1 MLFAGLQKN
10 SLIDYPGKVSCVAF
24 VTGCNL
30 ACPFCH
36 NPELALGRYPQRIT
50 EAEFLQF
57 IELRRSFFDGVVIS
71 GGEPTLNPDV
81 ADMCRAVHDM
91 GLAVKLD
98 TNGSR
103 PEVLTH
109 LINHGLVDYIA
120 MDIKTSLDRYVPV
133 FTSEDIGR
141 CVELSIALIMQ
152 GRVDYEFRTT
162 CVRPFVD
169 DELIDAIARTIQ
181 GARRYVL
188 QPFRPAIL
196 LRPSFFTAGN
206 PGFSSSSM
214 QRLRQ
219 KAEPY
224 VAECLVR
231 E

>member
-10 SLIDYPGKVSCVAF
+10 SLIDYPGKVSCVLF

-50 EAEFLQF
+50 GEEFLQF
-57 IELRRSFFDGVVIS
+57 IEPRRSLLDAVVIS

-81 ADMCRAVHDM
+81 ADMCQKLHDM

-98 TNGSR
+98 TNGGR
-103 PEVLTH
+103 PEVLAH
-109 LINHGLVDYIA
+109 LISHGLVDYIA
-120 MDIKTSLDRYVPV
+120 MDIKTSLDNYAPV
-133 FTSEDIGR
+133 LTSEEIGR
-141 CVELSIALIMQ
+141 CLERSIALIMQ
-152 GRVDYEFRTT
+152 AQVDYEFRTT

-169 DELIDAIARTIQ
+169 DEHIGAIAHAIQ

-188 QPFRPAIL
+188 QAFRPSVL
-196 LRPSFFTAGN
+196 LRPSFFTTDH

-219 KAEPY
+219 LAEPY

-231 E
+231 G

>member
-36 NPELALGRYPQRIT
+36 NPDLALGRYPQRIT
-50 EAEFLQF
+50 RQEFLQF
-57 IELRRSFFDGVVIS
+57 IEPRRTLLDAVVIS
-71 GGEPTLNPDV
+71 GGEPTLIPEL
-81 ADMCRAVHDM
+81 ADMCRAVHDL

-109 LINHGLVDYIA
+109 LINQGLVDYIA
-120 MDIKTSLDRYVPV
+120 MDIKTTPDRYAPV
-133 FTSEDIGR
+133 LTNAEIGR
-141 CVELSIALIMQ
+141 CVERSIALIIQ
-152 GRVDYEFRTT
+152 SRVDYEFRTT

-169 DELIDAIARTIQ
+169 DERIGAIASIIQ

-188 QPFRPAIL
+188 QTFRPAVL
-196 LRPSFFTAGN
+196 LRPDFFTAVN

-214 QRLRQ
+214 QRLRRL
-219 KAEPY
+219 AEPF

-231 E
+231 G